1 MKSFLCCLAMLVVL
15 SLCLLPADA
24 TEPAAPAQKQAEQH
38 REQIPAH
45 KTATKKPKKKKHPA
59 ATTFTPSEKI
69 GADTVIAFPV
79 DI

>member
-1 MKSFLCCLAMLVVL
+1 MLLVS
-15 SLCLLPADA
+15 SLCPLHADA
-24 TEPAAPAQKQAEQH
+24 TEPAAPAQKQAQQH
-38 REQIPAH
+38 REHVPAH
-45 KTATKKPKKKKHPA
+45 KTVRKNPAKKKHPA

>member
-1 MKSFLCCLAMLVVL
+1 MKFFVFCLPVFLVAILSPLAGHA
-15 SLCLLPADA
+15 S
-24 TEPAAPAQKQAEQH
+24 EPAAPVHKQARPPGKQVLS
-38 REQIPAH
+38 Q
-45 KTATKKPKKKKHPA
+45 KTAIKKTEKKKHPA